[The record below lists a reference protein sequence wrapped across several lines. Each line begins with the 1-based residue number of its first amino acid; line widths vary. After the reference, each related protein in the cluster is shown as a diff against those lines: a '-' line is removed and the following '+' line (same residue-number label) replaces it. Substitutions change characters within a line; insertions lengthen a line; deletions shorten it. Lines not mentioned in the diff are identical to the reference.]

1 MDKIRIIGGQPLKG
15 QIFIGGAKN
24 AALPLMAASLLTD
37 EPVHF
42 RNIPDL
48 ADITSMAILL
58 EHLGVDIGQGMDAD
72 ASGLHT
78 IPTPLIKFHAHHIK
92 TTMAP
97 YNLVRKMRASILVL
111 GPLLA
116 RLGQAVVSMPGG
128 CAIGTRPID
137 LHLRALEA
145 LGAEISL
152 DEGYVYAR
160 APKGLKGT
168 TYTFPLITVTGTE
181 NVLMA
186 ACLAEGETKL
196 INVAR
201 EPEVIDLANCLVS
214 MGAKIKGIGTDTLI
228 IEGVDRL
235 SGTTHTVIPDRIET
249 GTYAIGALMTHGD
262 VTLLNTTM
270 DLLPTFI
277 PALESAGAI
286 IEEVSNGM
294 RVSSSGRIHGVD
306 IMTEPFP
313 GFPTDLQAQFMALMC
328 TAEGASMITETIW
341 ENRFMHV
348 PELQRL
354 GASIIVHNASAMV
367 RGAKKLSGAQ
377 VMATDLR
384 ASVSLIL
391 AGLVSQGETIVNRVY
406 HLDRGYEQV
415 ENKLAACGIEIE
427 RIKGEP
433 HESEDKRVA

>member
-1 MDKIRIIGGQPLKG
+1 MDKIRIIGGRPLKG
-15 QIFIGGAKN
+15 QIYIGGAKN

-58 EHLGVDIGQGMDAD
+58 EHLGVDIGQGMDID
-72 ASGLHT
+72 TTGQLSV
-78 IPTPLIKFHAHHIK
+78 PTPLMKFHAHHIK
-92 TTMAP
+92 TTTAP
-97 YNLVRKMRASILVL
+97 YDLVRKMRASILVL

-116 RLGQAVVSMPGG
+116 RMGQSVISMPGG

-145 LGAEISL
+145 LGAEITL
-152 DEGYVYAR
+152 DEGYVHAR

-168 TYTFPLITVTGTE
+168 TFTFPLITVTGTE

-214 MGAKIKGIGTDTLI
+214 MGAKINGIGTDTLV

-262 VTLLNTTM
+262 VTLLNTKLDM
-270 DLLPTFI
+270 LPTFI
-277 PALESAGAI
+277 PTLQDAGAI
-286 IEEVSNGM
+286 IEELPNGL
-294 RVSSSGRIHGVD
+294 RVSSTGRINGVD
-306 IMTEPFP
+306 IMTEPYP

-328 TAEGASMITETIW
+328 TADGASMITETIW

-354 GASIIVHNASAMV
+354 GANIIVHNASAMV
-367 RGAKKLSGAQ
+367 RGTKKLSGAQ

-391 AGLVSQGETIVNRVY
+391 AGLVSHGETIVNRVY

-433 HESEDKRVA
+433 HEPEDKRVA